1 MEHHDTLIGKALI
14 TISAIGAYLSI
25 TSIQPYF
32 TLAASIV
39 SIIAGCFAIRYYIK
53 KSK

>member
-1 MEHHDTLIGKALI
+1 MEHHDTVIGKVLVIVSLVSAY
-14 TISAIGAYLSI
+14 ISVANM
-25 TSIQPYF
+25 QPYL
-32 TLAASIV
+32 TAAASLV